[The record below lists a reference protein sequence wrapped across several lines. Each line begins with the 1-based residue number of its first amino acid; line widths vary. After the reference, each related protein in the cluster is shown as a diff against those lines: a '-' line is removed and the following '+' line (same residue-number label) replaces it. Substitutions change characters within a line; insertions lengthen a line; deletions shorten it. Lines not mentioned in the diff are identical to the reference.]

1 MQAQDR
7 VNKTITERLN
17 AAIESL
23 RSGNSNF
30 EHAYDT
36 YIQQYGKDA
45 ISVNETLSLSG
56 TIDSVVLAFGQTRF
70 IRFNDQT
77 KELTGTLGSFSL
89 ASDGVYIVGRRQPQD
104 SKLIVWN
111 PRDNSETELE
121 EYDARSS
128 YIPSRIHGVIIS
140 SSEGVSFTDLSS
152 SAGTII
158 FGELKEGGPFVT
170 LYDPGSES
178 FPRFKIN
185 KIQTFRKS

>member
-1 MQAQDR
+1 MQAQER
-7 VNKTITERLN
+7 VGKTTTEKIR
-17 AAIESL
+17 AAIDSL
-23 RSGNSNF
+23 RSGNSSF

-36 YIQQYGKDA
+36 YIQQYGIDA
-45 ISVNETLSLSG
+45 ILVNEPLSLSG

-70 IRFNDQT
+70 IRFKDQT
-77 KELTGTLGSFSL
+77 KELTGTLGTFSL
-89 ASDGVYIVGRRQPQD
+89 ASEGAYIIGRRQPQD

-128 YIPSRIHGVIIS
+128 YIPSRIHGAFIS
-140 SSEGVSFTDLSS
+140 SAEGVSFTDLSS

-170 LYDPGSES
+170 LYDPGSEN
-178 FPRFKIN
+178 FPRFKVN
-185 KIQTFRKS
+185 RIQTFRKS